1 MLAGAVRTDERQLP
15 EVGQDSDDGD
25 ERQRAERLR
34 TRASELDTQPA
45 LLSWAKRLRQRLPG
59 DERFGDPLSTAGGTP
74 VQVLARG
81 VSSLQPER
89 DSVAKD
95 RKSTR
100 LN

>member
-45 LLSWAKRLRQRLPG
+45 LLAWAERLRQRPRPAVQG
-59 DERFGDPLSTAGGTP
+59 GAGGG
-74 VQVLARG
+74 LAPARA
-81 VSSLQPER
+81 R
-89 DSVAKD
+89 ACRARVA
-95 RKSTR
+95 RWAPHAR
-100 LN
+100 PRRREPFPPAHRR